1 MESLVNDIPAGD
13 GKIMNLFYSVG
24 QLQKPFLFFAWILS
38 FKQTSLL
45 PYVQGT
51 EVFEVEPTTGVVR
64 VARPIDRESQSGI
77 SDNEIR

>member
-1 MESLVNDIPAGD
+1 MDIE
-13 GKIMNLFYSVG
+13 
-24 QLQKPFLFFAWILS
+24 
-38 FKQTSLL
+38 FKHL
-45 PYVQGT
+45 YCHIVQGT

>member
-1 MESLVNDIPAGD
+1 MDIE
-13 GKIMNLFYSVG
+13 FE
-24 QLQKPFLFFAWILS
+24 
-38 FKQTSLL
+38 TSSS

-77 SDNEIR
+77 SDNEIRWVYC

>member
-1 MESLVNDIPAGD
+1 LVSDILAGE
-13 GKIMNLFYSVG
+13 GKIANLFYSVG
-24 QLQKPFLFFAWILS
+24 QLQKNLLFCIIDIELETS
-38 FKQTSLL
+38 FL